1 MKPGYYPGLDVLRI
15 VASVAVVYTHVRDWF
30 GVGGERWRFDEAFTA
45 AVMGPLHVDTFLVPL
60 GVTTFFLISGLVIT
74 QAAFRESPGRFLF
87 RRAARTLPAMWVVLV
102 VVWVVAKA
110 GVPIGVT
117 GEVTAGTLFGNL
129 TLTNFFFSGVP
140 GLDLVTWTLV
150 VQFAFY
156 LFVAATI
163 PLLRRWP
170 WLPPALSV
178 ALVAVLLSVVHTESP
193 VALHTLR
200 VVVTLLPIL
209 FIGQLVTLVR
219 LGRLHPLAGVAYA
232 VLHWSLIVRG
242 DLTSDFTPAVPGY
255 TRMVICIAL
264 LAIVFCRMPGD
275 WVAGRWLRGTASRTY
290 AVFLVHVPVLYVT
303 PHLISTPAGTTLAFL
318 VAMTGTAVI
327 ADLLYRLVEA
337 PALRWCRRWEN
348 RGQSTAER
356 APDDL
361 AGRAEETRQRAR

>member
-1 MKPGYYPGLDVLRI
+1 MRSGYFPGLDVLRI
-15 VASVAVVYTHVRDWF
+15 VASVAVVYTHTRDWF
-30 GVGGERWRFDEAFTA
+30 AVGAQRWRFDETFSA
-45 AVMGPLHVDTFLVPL
+45 AVMDPLRAGTFLVPL

-74 QAAFRESPGRFLF
+74 QAAFRESPGRFLY
-87 RRAARTLPAMWVVLV
+87 RRAARTLPAMWAVLLI
-102 VVWVVAKA
+102 VWIVARA

-129 TLTNFFFSGVP
+129 TLANFFFSGVP

-178 ALVAVLLSVVHTESP
+178 VLVSVLLSVVRTESP
-193 VALHTLR
+193 VALHTVR
-200 VVVTLLPIL
+200 VVITLLPIL
-209 FIGQLVTLVR
+209 FIGQLVSLVR
-219 LGRLHPLAGVAYA
+219 MGRLHPLAGIGYA
-232 VLHWSLIVRG
+232 ALHWLLMVRG

-255 TRMVICIAL
+255 PRMVVCIAL

-275 WVAGRWLRGTASRTY
+275 WVAGRCLRGAAKRTY

-318 VAMTGTAVI
+318 VAMAGTAVI
-327 ADLLYRLVEA
+327 ADLLYRFVEA
-337 PALRWCRRWEN
+337 PVLRWCRRWEN

-361 AGRAEETRQRAR
+361 AGRVEETRQRAC